1 MSFLNSLAALFGRR
15 AKDKA
20 EAPAKA
26 PSTPVTVPQYP
37 LQPTYKDTIPF
48 QYAYWNESGPAKAYG
63 APAAAYSHR
72 TTKVAAGLN
81 YLQIHPLYA
90 PIFGKNFEQSKSF
103 VIAQLNK
110 AKAEKW
116 TGVVVDAENQFW
128 SMAALAWMYEQAK
141 ARGVMFYGS
150 PKAPLVLG
158 KANVPLHPDYKRSVQ
173 FLNAYTDGLWL
184 WSYGDHR
191 VHINERE
198 RILRNGYTKE
208 IALIHDAFRMDTK
221 KGYIGASEGPKLAQ
235 WCKAHRVPFVLFQ
248 PHKHTAA
255 QLKATL

>member
-1 MSFLNSLAALFGRR
+1 MNLLNRILALFGRKAR
-15 AKDKA
+15 DKV
-20 EAPAKA
+20 EAPSKA

-37 LQPTYKDTIPF
+37 LQPAYKDTIPF
-48 QYAYWNESGPAKAYG
+48 QYAYWNESGPAKPYG

-90 PIFGKNFEQSKSF
+90 PIFGKAFAQSAGF
-103 VIAQLNK
+103 VASQIDK
-110 AKAEKW
+110 AARERW
-116 TGVVVDAENQFW
+116 TGVVIDAENQFW
-128 SMAALAWMYEQAK
+128 NMEALKWIYEKAK
-141 ARGVMFYGS
+141 QKGVMCYHS
-150 PKAPLVLG
+150 PKATLDPGGHVLR
-158 KANVPLHPDYKRSVQ
+158 PDFKRVAQ
-173 FLNAYTDGLWL
+173 FLNAFSDGLWL
-184 WSYGDHR
+184 WAYGSHQN
-191 VHINERE
+191 HIAARE
-198 RILRNGYTKE
+198 KLLRNGYTKE